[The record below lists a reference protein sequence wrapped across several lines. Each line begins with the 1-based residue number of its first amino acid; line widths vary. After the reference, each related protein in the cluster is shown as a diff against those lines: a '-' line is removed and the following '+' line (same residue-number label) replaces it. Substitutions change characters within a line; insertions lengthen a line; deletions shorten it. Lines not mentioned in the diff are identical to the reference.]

1 MNILDILK
9 SYKLKNISIW
19 VLGWHSALDVCTWA
33 KKYGFKTVCVAKK
46 WRDLPY
52 SKYYKV
58 RGDKWCIDECIVV
71 DQWSDLLKNETQDK
85 LRKLNT
91 IFIHS
96 RYFWVYF
103 DFKQIEDNFRIPIF
117 GSRGL
122 LKLEE
127 RDVEKN
133 QYYLLEKAWIRI
145 PKIWKVPALEVDELW
160 ELKIVDKI
168 FLNSQNRYRKLCN
181 EHVYLN
187 NGVKRENKNTK
198 QCLIKFKKKKD
209 ELIQYAKE
217 HWLIERLSL
226 TKVNNATRTYEREN
240 FVAWSWD
247 EWIKIANEKIIN
259 GRITLDALQN
269 SVIEEFVLWAQI
281 NFNFFYSNLTWEL
294 ELLWT
299 DTRRQTSL
307 DWLLRL
313 PANEQKKI
321 PDYKPYHIET
331 WHIAVT
337 CKESLLEKAFK
348 AGEDF
353 VASCKKN
360 AQELIWPFALQWAI
374 ETDWKKEELV
384 VFDVS
389 MRIPWS
395 PWIWATPYSWYLF
408 WRSVSMWER
417 VAMEIK
423 DALDA
428 WKIEDILT

>member
-1 MNILDILK
+1 
-9 SYKLKNISIW
+9 
-19 VLGWHSALDVCTWA
+19 
-33 KKYGFKTVCVAKK
+33 
-46 WRDLPY
+46 
-52 SKYYKV
+52 
-58 RGDKWCIDECIVV
+58 
-71 DQWSDLLKNETQDK
+71 
-85 LRKLNT
+85 
-91 IFIHS
+91 
-96 RYFWVYF
+96 
-103 DFKQIEDNFRIPIF
+103 
-117 GSRGL
+117 
-122 LKLEE
+122 
-127 RDVEKN
+127 
-133 QYYLLEKAWIRI
+133 
-145 PKIWKVPALEVDELW
+145 
-160 ELKIVDKI
+160 
-168 FLNSQNRYRKLCN
+168 
-181 EHVYLN
+181 
-187 NGVKRENKNTK
+187 
-198 QCLIKFKKKKD
+198 
-209 ELIQYAKE
+209 
-217 HWLIERLSL
+217 
-226 TKVNNATRTYEREN
+226 
-240 FVAWSWD
+240 
-247 EWIKIANEKIIN
+247 
-259 GRITLDALQN
+259 
-269 SVIEEFVLWAQI
+269 
-281 NFNFFYSNLTWEL
+281 
-294 ELLWT
+294 
-299 DTRRQTSL
+299 
-307 DWLLRL
+307 L